1 VLEARGPLL
10 GKKHPDTLTAMGN
23 LAKTLY
29 AQRDL
34 AGAHKLQEQVL
45 EARVRLLG
53 KEHPDTLTAMHN
65 LAQTLKAQGDLAGA
79 RKLQEQVLEAWGRL
93 FGKEHPD
100 TLTAV
105 NNLAAAKFRSKKN
118 PIMIGENDSDIRTK
132 SSQRFIPELT
142 R

>member
-1 VLEARGPLL
+1 
-10 GKKHPDTLTAMGN
+10 M
-23 LAKTLY
+23 
-29 AQRDL
+29 
-34 AGAHKLQEQVL
+34 
-45 EARVRLLG
+45 
-53 KEHPDTLTAMHN
+53 
-65 LAQTLKAQGDLAGA
+65 
-79 RKLQEQVLEAWGRL
+79 LEAWGRL